1 MCAIGNTVDGLD
13 MVAGAS
19 PCGFRT
25 ARSVR
30 RFFHSGGPSRL
41 TRQQFQR
48 FLFFPNAR
56 LFPTQLKASLAEQL
70 SVEQLREEF
79 RRYAKTQVA
88 QELVDFYVESL
99 DREEVKGYFERQVT
113 F

>member
-1 MCAIGNTVDGLD
+1 M
-13 MVAGAS
+13 
-19 PCGFRT
+19 
-25 ARSVR
+25 
-30 RFFHSGGPSRL
+30 
-41 TRQQFQR
+41 
-48 FLFFPNAR
+48 
-56 LFPTQLKASLAEQL
+56 
-70 SVEQLREEF
+70 EQLREEF